1 MISVVNV
8 LKTLLIYRVF
18 FWLVLELYMGVDNMK
33 VQTGY
38 LYHIKDEFFD
48 RINNKGLMINH
59 ENGHSRPSYLA
70 IKNDDILWFIP
81 LSTKINKYRTI
92 IENKEKKYGSC
103 KTILIKKIAGREQAI
118 LIQNAFPTLEKYI
131 QSRHTIDGKFIKIAS
146 AVEKEI
152 IDDFKYILSLK
163 SSGLNLFFTD
173 IDYIKNLM
181 LEELK

>member
-1 MISVVNV
+1 MIEVC
-8 LKTLLIYRVF
+8 T
-18 FWLVLELYMGVDNMK
+18 GVDNVK

-70 IKNDDILWFIP
+70 IKDDGILRFIP
-81 LSTKINKYRTI
+81 LSTKIEKYKTI
-92 IENKEKKYGSC
+92 IDKKEKKYGTC
-103 KTILIKKIAGREQAI
+103 KTILIKKIAI

-131 QSRHTIDGKFIKIAS
+131 QSRHTIDGKFIKISS

-152 IDDFKYILSLK
+152 IDDFEYMLSLK

-181 LEELK
+181 IEELK